1 MKKLILLGCAAVIAL
16 VLLGCSAESK
26 NSVSASAQAVA
37 HGPSAATATT
47 PVAATS
53 PAPVAE
59 APIPMPISASA
70 KVNNLAWHA
79 ENVKDHFGSSI
90 GLKTTSQ
97 DGKYDLVIVLQGTR
111 SFVSFARHSHW
122 ESAHDQP
129 GNGKLMYLRL
139 KFENGQEKHIE
150 WDELGYATEDA
161 HSVLWFYPARNDSHI
176 GPTTESP
183 DLAGG
188 DQLLVQDML
197 QHKAMVLEVEP
208 GKTTEFDLAGLN
220 QEMEKARAPKTQ
232 PTLTAMQGTE

>member
-1 MKKLILLGCAAVIAL
+1 MKKLILLGCAAIVL

-26 NSVSASAQAVA
+26 NDVSASPQAVA
-37 HGPSAATATT
+37 QGPAAPTATT

-53 PAPVAE
+53 PSPVPE
-59 APIPMPISASA
+59 ASVPLPISASA
-70 KVNNLAWHA
+70 KANHLAWHA

-90 GLKTTSQ
+90 GLKTTSL
-97 DGKYDLVIVLQGTR
+97 DGKYDLVVVLQGIR
-111 SFVSFARHSHW
+111 SFVSFARRSHW

-129 GNGKLMYLRL
+129 GKGKLMYLRL
-139 KFENGQEKHIE
+139 KFEDGQEKHIE

-161 HSVLWFYPARNDSHI
+161 HSVLWFYPARNDSPI
-176 GPTTESP
+176 GATTESP
-183 DLAGG
+183 DVVGG
-188 DQLLVQDML
+188 DQLLAQDMM

-208 GKTTEFDLAGLN
+208 GKTTEFDLTGLK